1 MAYPR
6 GSWSGRI
13 GISSYAADG
22 DPMSAADLEA
32 EMTVIRALARGLA
45 KLMGPSAATGS
56 QIAGTKFSSGSSVP
70 AGAWVIFDNSG
81 YPHYREIGGST
92 PIYAGASGT
101 SMKLYAVLKLE
112 SGISPDLVDSDL
124 DAIEFWAYGLSDPA
138 PSHSLLLGQGTGA
151 VSGNLFNFTSFTW
164 QSGAYQVSL
173 DDIAGFGLEYDTNG
187 RLAVNAGALAGTGLE
202 EHTDGTLRI
211 ASSAAGFGLNGGSG
225 AALEVDLTEITGDG
239 LTVDSSKIK
248 VLPDGTSLSV
258 SAAGTTIASGGVE
271 PIHLASDLSARIC
284 QCSITAGA
292 ESSDVRRITV
302 QFQNAAGN
310 NIAYACGAII
320 WLSDTDYSA
329 ALTSVSPSAWSA
341 ITGNQSFIVTN
352 KYANFAT
359 GSGGYYQFDLT
370 ISGAATIYVLVSIGG
385 RIYSSGALSWA

>member
-22 DPMSAADLEA
+22 DPMSAADFEA
-32 EMTVIRALARGLA
+32 EMTVVRALARGLA
-45 KLMGPSAATGS
+45 KLLGPSAATGS

-70 AGAWVIFDNSG
+70 AGAWVIFDNDG
-81 YPHYREIGGST
+81 FPHYRETGWST

-112 SGISPDLVDSDL
+112 GGISPDLIDSDL

-173 DDIAGFGLEYDTNG
+173 DDIAGFGLEYDVNG
-187 RLAVNAGALAGTGLE
+187 RLAVDAGDLAGTGLE
-202 EHTDGTLRI
+202 EHTNGTLRI

-225 AALEVDLTEITGDG
+225 SALEVDLSEITGDG
-239 LTVDSSKIK
+239 LTVSSDKIV

-258 SAAGTTIASGGVE
+258 SSSGVTIAMGGVE
-271 PIHLASDLSARIC
+271 PAHLSSGVSGRIC

-292 ESSDVRRITV
+292 ENADVRRITV
-302 QFQNAAGN
+302 QFKGAAGE
-310 NIAYACGAII
+310 NISSPCGAII

-329 ALTSVSPSAWSA
+329 VLTSVSPSAWSS
-341 ITGNQSFIVTN
+341 IIGNQSFIVTN

-359 GSGGYYQFDLT
+359 GSTGYYQFDLT
-370 ISGAATIYVLVSIGG
+370 ISGSVTIYILVSIGG
-385 RIYSSGALSWA
+385 RIYSSGALSWT